1 MNKYLPIMR
10 RLGLSS
16 FHPGSQCIGCGIRFP
31 LKRHTCGYC
40 NHTTEGY
47 EMGVGWV
54 GRAGGGFSCPD
65 CYKKEKSVADKVKSE
80 AFKVGAVVR
89 CIGNRGHS
97 LLLTEGREYAVVEF
111 SLNTMFP
118 NSDRDYLTVVGD
130 NGTRVTA
137 HTARFE
143 RI

>member
-1 MNKYLPIMR
+1 MNEYLAVMR

-16 FHPGSQCIGCGIRFP
+16 FHPDSQCVGCGKRFP
-31 LKRHTCGYC
+31 LNRHTCGYC
-40 NHTTEGY
+40 KHTSEHY

-54 GRAGGGFSCPD
+54 GRAEGGFSCPE
-65 CYKKEKSVADKVKSE
+65 CYKAEKSVADKVKGE
-80 AFKVGAVVR
+80 AFKTGAVVR
-89 CIGNRGHS
+89 CIGNRGCS
-97 LLLTEGREYAVVEF
+97 ALLTEGREYAVVEF

-118 NSDRDYLTVVGD
+118 DSDRDYLTVVGD

>member
-1 MNKYLPIMR
+1 MNKYLAVMR

-16 FHPGSQCIGCGIRFP
+16 FHPDSQCTGCGKRFP
-31 LKRHTCGYC
+31 LIQHTCGC
-40 NHTTEGY
+40 CKHTSEHY

-54 GRAGGGFSCPD
+54 GRAEGGFSCPE
-65 CYKKEKSVADKVKSE
+65 CYRKEKDAVDAAKSE
-80 AFKVGAVVR
+80 AFKSGDVVR
-89 CIGNRGHS
+89 CIGNRGYS
-97 LLLTEGREYAVVEF
+97 LLLTEGREYGVVEF

-118 NSDRDYLTVVGD
+118 DSVQDYLTVVGD

-143 RI
+143 RV

>member
-1 MNKYLPIMR
+1 MNKYLAVMR

-16 FHPGSQCIGCGIRFP
+16 FHPDSQCIGCGKRFP

-40 NHTTEGY
+40 NHTSEHY

-54 GRAGGGFSCPD
+54 GRAEGGFSCPE
-65 CYKKEKSVADKVKSE
+65 CYEKEKSVEDKEKTSM
-80 AFKVGAVVR
+80 FKAGNVVR
-89 CIGNRGHS
+89 CIGNRGYS
-97 LLLTEGREYAVVEF
+97 SILTAGKEYVVVEF
-111 SLNTMFP
+111 SPNTMFP
-118 NSDRDYLTVVGD
+118 YSDRDYLTVVGD
-130 NGTRVTA
+130 DGTRVTA

>member
-1 MNKYLPIMR
+1 MNKYLAVMR

-16 FHPGSQCIGCGIRFP
+16 FHPGSQCIGCGKRFP
-31 LKRHTCGYC
+31 LKQHTCGC
-40 NHTTEGY
+40 CKHTSEHY

-54 GRAGGGFSCPD
+54 GRAEGGFSCPE
-65 CYKKEKSVADKVKSE
+65 CYKAEKSVADKVKSE
-80 AFKVGAVVR
+80 AFKVGDVVR
-89 CIGNRGHS
+89 CIGNRGYS
-97 LLLTEGREYAVVEF
+97 PRLTEGREYVVVEF

-118 NSDRDYLTVVGD
+118 DSDRDYLIVVGD

-137 HTARFE
+137 HTTRFE